1 MTKEFEPL
9 AVDPR
14 SFLKED
20 KPAAS
25 ATGKSTGEMI
35 AADQANLAANPP
47 PEPPRSDFSE
57 GMTRVGGA
65 ATGAALGAATQIPNM
80 IKFGDIPENRAIK
93 TSIENTGSIGK
104 PLTKWELMTQQGQNA
119 EVARLNLRDAIDKWK
134 AGAGQVGVDI
144 ERTGT
149 QNTAAGRALQQSV
162 AAEQA
167 AQQNLV
173 NMGGGRTPPPPPPAS
188 IAATAAPTGTS
199 LQDQVQHTHLNDN
212 PVASSLAREIS
223 HNEYTHYRAVEAK
236 EQVRIV
242 NEVAKRLRIPN
253 GEAHIL
259 LEAGPHLT
267 TASGLVMLPISE
279 INRMGSTPE
288 AQARARMTPAE
299 RHTADLAD
307 AQRAAADLIR
317 RHQYAE
323 AERVL
328 NQAHAARMG
337 AASNASSASADFL
350 GQLAN
355 RSGLSAT
362 SAPSVQSAQDEM
374 IAKRRGVSS
383 VVKPAAEMVSRGLPI
398 VGGIMTVADAGD
410 LAGQAYN
417 RSQRNDPIGAT
428 IAGLGAGVGAL
439 GLIPT
444 LPTAVIGGVGDL
456 AANYA
461 LSQYDKYTPA
471 IHAWLEKQGLPQSWN
486 PEKYSVMQGVSPKK

>member
-1 MTKEFEPL
+1 MSKFNGLDVNPN
-9 AVDPR
+9 D
-14 SFLKED
+14 FLKED
-20 KPAAS
+20 KPAVS
-25 ATGKSTGEMI
+25 AVGKSTGEMI
-35 AADQANLAANPP
+35 AADQENLAANPP

-80 IKFGDIPENRAIK
+80 IRFGDIPENRAIK

-134 AGAGQVGVDI
+134 AGAGTVGLDI

-167 AQQNLV
+167 AQQHLV
-173 NMGGGRTPPPPPPAS
+173 NMGGGRTPPPLLATS
-188 IAATAAPTGTS
+188 IAATPAPVGTD
-199 LQDQVQHTHLNDN
+199 LLDQVQHAHLNQN
-212 PVASSLAREIS
+212 PVASSNAREIGQ
-223 HNEYTHYRAVEAK
+223 HEAAHYRSLSQQ
-236 EQVRIV
+236 EQMKMVDD
-242 NEVAKRLRIPN
+242 VAKRLGVPN
-253 GEAHIL
+253 GYAQMM
-259 LEAGPHLT
+259 LEAGEHAP
-267 TASGLVMLPISE
+267 TATGRVLLSVKDL
-279 INRMGSTPE
+279 NQMGSPE

-323 AERVL
+323 AERLL
-328 NQAHAARMG
+328 NEAHAARMG
-337 AASNASSASADFL
+337 AATNATAANTAFT

-355 RSGLSAT
+355 RSALSAS
-362 SAPSVQSAQDEM
+362 SAPSVESAQAEM
-374 IAKRRGVSS
+374 IAKRKGVSS
-383 VVKPAAEMVSRGLPI
+383 FIKPTAEKIARGLPI
-398 VGGIMTVADAGD
+398 VGGALTAAGAGD
-410 LAGQAYN
+410 LAAQAYN
-417 RSQRNDPIGAT
+417 RSQRNDPIGAA
-428 IAGLGAGVGAL
+428 IAGLGAGVGSV
-439 GLIPT
+439 GIIPT